1 MALPLG
7 LTGSQAIGLGF
18 NILGKLGGK
27 KKKAKRA
34 TPQDYAAMEISKRG
48 FTESR
53 SPTPG
58 QPSSGGVT
66 KAKTS
71 EEIYDFYRMV
81 AKAKL
86 VADGIDP
93 QKGTQVGEFGT
104 FKV

>member
-7 LTGSQAIGLGF
+7 ITGSQAIGLGF

-27 KKKAKRA
+27 KKKAKKA
-34 TPQDYAAMEISKRG
+34 TPQDYAALELSKRG

-58 QPSSGGVT
+58 QPSSGGVV

-71 EEIYDFYRMV
+71 EEIYDFYR
-81 AKAKL
+81 L